1 MGEVIALQAIVRR
14 RRLRAARALHER
26 CCVLLAEAV
35 AVQRADLTHAPIAE
49 RTVRIARLRKL
60 EELHAYA
67 VALE

>member
-1 MGEVIALQAIVRR
+1 M
-14 RRLRAARALHER
+14 
-26 CCVLLAEAV
+26 LLAEAV

-49 RTVRIARLRKL
+49 RTVRMARLRKL